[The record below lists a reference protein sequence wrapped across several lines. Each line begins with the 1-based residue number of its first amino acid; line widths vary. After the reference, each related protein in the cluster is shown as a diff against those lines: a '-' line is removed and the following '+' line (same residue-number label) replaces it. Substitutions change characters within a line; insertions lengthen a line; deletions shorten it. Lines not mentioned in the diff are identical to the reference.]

1 MTFPIG
7 LCATSRFRMQAK
19 FGKTMQKA
27 MSHKMEL
34 HTKAG
39 GACKV
44 VIQPLKIPN
53 IRRVLHL
60 VIFSVCWAGS
70 RASSQNRAHHS
81 IQVGVLPPVARFFGS
96 TNSAQVDSYTGD
108 FFFIF
113 RVASLIKGLA
123 TVLDIKAQFLWRHS
137 GVGTKFGGLEG
148 SALRSYSRHASNSG
162 HR

>member
-1 MTFPIG
+1 MYIYIYIEEGDLCVVTFPIG

-44 VIQPLKIPN
+44 VIQPLKIAN

-81 IQVGVLPPVARFFGS
+81 IQVGVLPPVARFFLAQPIQHRS
-96 TNSAQVDSYTGD
+96 TAT
-108 FFFIF
+108 
-113 RVASLIKGLA
+113 LA
-123 TVLDIKAQFLWRHS
+123 TFSLFSEWPP
-137 GVGTKFGGLEG
+137 
-148 SALRSYSRHASNSG
+148 
-162 HR
+162 

>member
-1 MTFPIG
+1 MSYVYVYVYIYIYIEEGDFCVVTFPIG

-81 IQVGVLPPVARFFGS
+81 IQVGVLPPVARFFLAQPIQHRS
-96 TNSAQVDSYTGD
+96 TAT
-108 FFFIF
+108 
-113 RVASLIKGLA
+113 LA
-123 TVLDIKAQFLWRHS
+123 TFSLFSEWPP
-137 GVGTKFGGLEG
+137 
-148 SALRSYSRHASNSG
+148 
-162 HR
+162 